1 MKHSNLATILQTFVI
16 GEAPAVKESEAAFWY
31 RHIQDVAK
39 IDRDWHQKAVKF
51 VERYEA

>member
-1 MKHSNLATILQTFVI
+1 LQTFVI
-16 GEAPAVKESEAAFWY
+16 GEATAAKESEAAFWY
-31 RHIQDVAK
+31 RQIQDVAK